1 MIIMFTQ
8 LTYKAGCKMI
18 TYKITRLGQYLN
30 AVAGRMFLFL
40 SFLFVFSVVSADTVN
55 INKAD
60 AAALQQNLNG
70 VGEVKAQSII
80 DYRRK
85 HGNFK
90 NVSDL
95 ENVPGIGKE
104 IINNN
109 KRSLSTSRGLT
120 RATEVKSN
128 NTERKSERMKSSKK
142 GKDEVD
148 KKEKKSK
155 KGKKQS
161 KDDKKKM
168 KADRKKS
175 KNDRKKMKKEK
186 RKEKKKAKK
195 DKKKMKKENK
205 KAKKDKKKKDKTSN

>member
-1 MIIMFTQ
+1 MSTQ
-8 LTYKAGCKMI
+8 LTYKAGYKMI
-18 TYKITRLGQYLN
+18 TCERTRLSQYLN
-30 AVAGRMFLFL
+30 TVVVRMFLLL
-40 SFLFVFSVVSADTVN
+40 SFLFVLPVASADTVN

-90 NVSDL
+90 SVSDL

-104 IINNN
+104 IVNNN

-128 NTERKSERMKSSKK
+128 NQKSKSDRMKSSKK
-142 GKDEVD
+142 EKDDED
-148 KKEKKSK
+148 KKVKKSK
-155 KGKKQS
+155 K
-161 KDDKKKM
+161 DKEKVKR
-168 KADRKKS
+168 RKKE
-175 KNDRKKMKKEK
+175 DEG
-186 RKEKKKAKK
+186 
-195 DKKKMKKENK
+195 
-205 KAKKDKKKKDKTSN
+205 